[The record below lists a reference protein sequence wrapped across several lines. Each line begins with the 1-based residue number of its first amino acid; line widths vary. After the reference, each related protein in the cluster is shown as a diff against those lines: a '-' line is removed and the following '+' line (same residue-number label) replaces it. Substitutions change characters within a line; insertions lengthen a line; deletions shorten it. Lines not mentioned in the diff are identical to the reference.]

1 MGKRTNDPE
10 GLRRRLLDTA
20 DRLFQAQG
28 YHGTSIH
35 DLIREAGVTGGALHH
50 HFASKKLL
58 GLAVIRERVAH
69 AVRETWLAPL
79 QQAESGE
86 SAVQMVLAAICRGLD
101 ERGRVQ
107 GCPLNNLALE
117 LALADDDFRA
127 ALDAIFTEWREGLTA
142 RLRQDGLR
150 RMEAEARAGFII
162 AAYSGAIAMAKTA
175 QSAAPLKN
183 CARMLSAR
191 SMPSAPDSRRAAAG
205 R

>member
-10 GLRRRLLDTA
+10 GLRCRLLDTA

-86 SAVQMVLAAICRGLD
+86 SAVQRVLAAICRGLD

-117 LALADDDFRA
+117 LALADDDFRV

-150 RMEAEARAGFII
+150 RTEAEARAGFII

-191 SMPSAPDSRRAAAG
+191 SAPSAPDNRRAAAG

>member
-1 MGKRTNDPE
+1 MVKRTNDPE

-28 YHGTSIH
+28 YHGTSMH
-35 DLIREAGVTGGALHH
+35 DLMREAGVTGGALHH
-50 HFASKKLL
+50 HFASKKAL
-58 GLAVIRERVAH
+58 GLAVIQERVALT
-69 AVRETWLAPL
+69 VRETWLAPL
-79 QQAESGE
+79 HQAASGE
-86 SAVQMVLAAICRGLD
+86 SAVQTVLADICRGLD

-117 LALADDDFRA
+117 LALADDDFRI
-127 ALDAIFTEWREGLTA
+127 ALDAIFAEWRNGLAA

-150 RMEAEARAGFII
+150 KPEAEARASFII

-175 QSAAPLKN
+175 QSAMPLKN
-183 CARMLSAR
+183 CARLLATR
-191 SMPSAPDSRRAAAG
+191 TAPSAPDKHRAATG